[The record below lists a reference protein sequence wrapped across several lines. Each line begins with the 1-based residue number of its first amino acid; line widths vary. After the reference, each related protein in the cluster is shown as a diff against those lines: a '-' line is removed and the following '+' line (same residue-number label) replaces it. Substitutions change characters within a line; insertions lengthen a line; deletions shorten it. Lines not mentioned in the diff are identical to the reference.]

1 MHGVVIVRLSSQ
13 LEGYKCIDSRDGSS
27 SPLPPCRAWVM
38 RCLQAY
44 VFLWRSLM
52 PKLPFLCAMEDQ
64 VQMLSM
70 VVFLLVVVVFVVVV
84 LWRI

>member
-1 MHGVVIVRLSSQ
+1 
-13 LEGYKCIDSRDGSS
+13 
-27 SPLPPCRAWVM
+27 M